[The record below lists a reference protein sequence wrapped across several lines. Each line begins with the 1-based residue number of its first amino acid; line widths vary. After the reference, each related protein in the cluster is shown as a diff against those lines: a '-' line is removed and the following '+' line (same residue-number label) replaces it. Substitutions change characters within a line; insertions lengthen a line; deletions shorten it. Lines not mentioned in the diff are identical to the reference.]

1 MSKIGKIHEK
11 VNVGFDIGIASV
23 GWSVVDNET
32 GKILEEGV
40 SLFPSGTASKNV
52 ERRGFRQSRRLLR
65 RRRNRLDD
73 LKKLLDEKGFSFNE
87 ASVVE
92 NPYAVRVKGLT
103 QRLSPEE
110 LATALYHLAKR
121 RGISYDL
128 KDSEEESSKGTNY
141 QESIAINQQLLRS
154 ETPAE
159 IQLARLEQYG
169 KVRGQVKDSEGDD
182 ARVLLNV
189 FPNAAY
195 EDELKR
201 ILGTQS
207 AYYPEIDNDFID
219 RVSSILSR
227 KREYF
232 VGPGSEKSRTDYGI
246 YREDGTTLNNLF
258 EVLIGKDKIFPE
270 EFRAAGNS
278 YSAQLFNLL
287 NDLNNLTIDSNEDGK
302 LTTEQKAQI
311 IDELTGNTSNIN
323 MMKLLAK
330 VADTD
335 LNGITGFRT
344 DREGKPEIH
353 HLAVYRKIRKKFLE
367 TEIDINEWPPSFF
380 DDFGP
385 VVTLN
390 TENGEIRKWLQNEG
404 RKDYD
409 FLTDELID
417 LIIANKAS
425 FALTSNNKWHGFS
438 LKTLHLLIPE
448 LLSTSDEQMT
458 ILTKM
463 GLLHENKKNY
473 EGVAK
478 IDVKGLTENIFNPIV
493 SKSVRQSMNIFN
505 ALVEKYENIAY
516 VVIEMPRD
524 DIEDESD
531 EKKQYQKFQLENEKE
546 KDASLK
552 SFQELAG
559 VSDGQLE
566 SRLRKRKK
574 LRQKI
579 RFWYQ
584 QDGYCPY
591 SGEKI
596 SAVDLFHQDDLF
608 EIDHIIPLSISFD
621 DGQNNKVLCY
631 SNMNQ
636 AKGQQTPYGFMSS
649 GNGQG
654 FQKLQ
659 IQLKNNKRMA
669 EAKKKNLLY
678 TENIN
683 DIEVRKRFIARN
695 LVDTRYASRVVL
707 NELQQ
712 FFRSKQR
719 DTNVT
724 VIRGKMTSKLRE
736 RWRLNKSRDTHYH
749 HAVDATIIA
758 VSPMLKIWKKNAT
771 IIPAKVDE
779 NQVEL
784 KVNELIPDDEYE
796 DQMYK
801 PPYTRFLEQMP
812 ALNEKIKFNHQVD
825 KKMNR
830 KVSDATIYATRKAM
844 VGKDKTEQEY
854 VIGKIKD
861 IYDFKQYKRF
871 KTVYDKDKT
880 KFLMQRLDPGS
891 FAKLEQVLKD
901 YPEKIEQIQ
910 PNGKVTQVDI
920 SPFEMYRREHGFITK
935 YAKKNNGPAIKSLKF
950 YDSKVGNHID
960 ITPEQAKGKKVILQS
975 INPWRTDVYY
985 NHEEQEY
992 EIMGLKYS
1000 DLCYQGGR
1008 YGVTTEKYQEIMEK
1022 EGVTATSE
1030 FLFSLYRRGRVKV
1043 SNGEE
1048 ALELL
1053 FGSRTNPKLKGYV
1066 ELKPIDKSRFEGKEV
1081 VGFYGAVTPNG
1092 QFVKRFLPKGYSVL
1106 KVNTDELGNPFY
1118 IKKEGDSPRNI
1129 LDQ

>member
-1 MSKIGKIHEK
+1 MSKVNRNYEK

-23 GWSVVDNET
+23 GWSVVHNET
-32 GKILEEGV
+32 GKILEAGV
-40 SLFPSGTASKNV
+40 SIFPSGTASKNV
-52 ERRGFRQSRRLLR
+52 DRRGFRQSRRLLR

-73 LKKLLDEKGFSFNE
+73 LKMLLEEKGFPFIGTN
-87 ASVVE
+87 AVE
-92 NPYAVRVKGLT
+92 NPYTIRVKGLT
-103 QRLSPEE
+103 QRLSREE
-110 LATALYHLAKR
+110 LAVALYHLMKR

-128 KDSEEESSKGTNY
+128 RDSEEESSKGTNY
-141 QESIAINQQLLRS
+141 QESIEINQQLLKS
-154 ETPAE
+154 QTPAE
-159 IQLARLEQYG
+159 IQLARLLQYG
-169 KVRGQVKDSEGDD
+169 KIRGQVKDFESDD
-182 ARVLLNV
+182 ARILLNI

-195 EDELKR
+195 KDEIKR
-201 ILGTQS
+201 ILVKQKEF
-207 AYYPEIDNDFID
+207 YPEIDDVFID
-219 RVSSILSR
+219 KAASMLSR

-232 VGPGSEKSRTDYGI
+232 VGPGSKKSRTDYGI
-246 YREDGTTLNNLF
+246 YRTDGTILNNLF
-258 EVLIGKDKIFPE
+258 EILIGKDKIFPD
-270 EFRAAGNS
+270 EFRASGNS

-287 NDLNNLTIDSNEDGK
+287 NDLNNLTIDSNEESK

-311 IDELTGNTSNIN
+311 IDELTTNASNID
-323 MMKLLAK
+323 MMKLVAK
-330 VADTD
+330 VANTD
-335 LNGITGFRT
+335 LNGITRFRT

-367 TEIDINEWPPSFF
+367 TGIDINGWPPSFF

-404 RKDYD
+404 IKDYD

-417 LIIANKAS
+417 LIIINKAS
-425 FALTSNNKWHGFS
+425 FSMTSNSKWHNFS

-448 LLSTSDEQMT
+448 LMNTSDEQMT

-463 GLLHENKKNY
+463 GLLHKNKKNY
-473 EGVAK
+473 EGIAN
-478 IDVKGLTENIFNPIV
+478 IDVESLAENIFNPIV

-505 ALVEKYENIAY
+505 KLVAKYGNIAY

-546 KDASLK
+546 KSASLK

-559 VSDGQLE
+559 VSDVQFE
-566 SRLRKRKK
+566 SKMRKRKK

-579 RFWYQ
+579 RLWYQ
-584 QDGYCPY
+584 QEGDCPY
-591 SGEKI
+591 SGKKI

-608 EIDHIIPLSISFD
+608 EIDHIIPISVSFD

-659 IQLKNNKRMA
+659 AQLKSNKRMS
-669 EAKKKNLLY
+669 EVKKKNLLY
-678 TENIN
+678 TENIH
-683 DIEVRKRFIARN
+683 DIEVRKRFVARN

-712 FFRSKQR
+712 FFRSKQSE
-719 DTNVT
+719 TKVT

-736 RWRLNKSRDTHYH
+736 RWRLNKSRDSHHH

-758 VSPMLKIWKKNAT
+758 VSPMLKIWERNT
-771 IIPAKVDE
+771 VIIPAKVDE
-779 NQVEL
+779 NQVEVI
-784 KVNELIPDDEYE
+784 VNELISDDEYE
-796 DQMYK
+796 ELMYK
-801 PPYTRFLEQMP
+801 PPYTRFLEQIP
-812 ALNEKIKFNHQVD
+812 VLNEKIKFNHQVD

-830 KVSDATIYATRKAM
+830 KVSDATIYATRRAM
-844 VGKDKTEQEY
+844 VGKDKSEQEY

-861 IYDFKQYKRF
+861 IYNFEQYKKFRA
-871 KTVYDKDKT
+871 VYDKDET
-880 KFLMQRLDPGS
+880 KFLMQRLDPRS
-891 FAKLEQVLKD
+891 FDKLQQVLKD
-901 YPEKIEQIQ
+901 YPSKTEQVQ
-910 PNGKVTQVDI
+910 PNGKVRQVDI
-920 SPFEMYRREHGFITK
+920 SPFELYRREHGFITK
-935 YAKKNNGPAIKSLKF
+935 YAKKNNGPIIKSLKF

-960 ITPEQAKGKKVILQS
+960 ITPEEAKGKRVVLQS

-985 NHEEQEY
+985 NNEEQTY

-1000 DLCYQGGR
+1000 DLCYRKGK
-1008 YGVTTEKYQEIMEK
+1008 YGITIEKYREIMKK
-1022 EGVTATSE
+1022 EGVVATSE
-1030 FLFSLYRRGRVKV
+1030 FLFSLYRRDRVKV
-1043 SNGEE
+1043 SDGEE
-1048 ALELL
+1048 SLELL
-1053 FGSRTNPKLKGYV
+1053 FGSRTNPAIRGYV
-1066 ELKPIDKSRFEGKEV
+1066 ELKPINKSRFDGKEI
-1081 VGFYGAVTPNG
+1081 VGFYGAMTPNG

-1106 KVNTDELGNPFY
+1106 KVNTSELGDPFY
-1118 IKKEGDSPRNI
+1118 IKKEGNSPKNI